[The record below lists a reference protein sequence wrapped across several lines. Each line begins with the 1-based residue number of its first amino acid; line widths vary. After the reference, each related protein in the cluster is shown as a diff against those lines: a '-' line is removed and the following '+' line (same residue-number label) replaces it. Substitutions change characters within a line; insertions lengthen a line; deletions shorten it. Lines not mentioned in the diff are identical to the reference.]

1 MVSESRTDGAVAMA
15 TMTETRDRT
24 FPAAEIE
31 AAIRGELEQ
40 AARDQADIRGAS
52 GESSACVGY
61 VEPEIDSLVA
71 VAMLTRIEPLVT
83 PIKADECLIR
93 PGGYASVDDFVRDI
107 VTKLERRWCKRR

>member
-1 MVSESRTDGAVAMA
+1 MLSEMRTGGAVTMA

-52 GESSACVGY
+52 GGSSACRGY

-71 VAMLTRIEPLVT
+71 VSMLTRIEPLVT
-83 PIKADECLIR
+83 PIKADESLIR
-93 PGGYASVDDFVRDI
+93 PGGYASVDDCVRDI
-107 VTKLERRWCKRR
+107 VTKLERRWRKRR